1 MKNQKKPPYKLT
13 KKLFFNYFPHW
24 KGLPKR
30 DPIQLNIAYNEWKR
44 QRQGH
49 I

>member
-1 MKNQKKPPYKLT
+1 MKNQKKAQKLT
-13 KKLFFNYFPHW
+13 KKLFLNYFPHW

-44 QRQGH
+44 ERQKH
-49 I
+49 L